1 MSEDIYNNIT
11 GKVRRGIMRKGI
23 KKAILSVTLLLS
35 FVPRSEATVIH
46 SVNNAVDFQVA
57 LDVAESNADGDVI
70 LLARGTY
77 VGNFSYVS
85 TSGYDLAILG
95 GFSTDWTRPLIDPSN
110 TVLDGDGSGTVLN
123 ISDTK
128 GGSVF
133 IEGVTIQNGYSG
145 GLGWGLKI
153 WITSPTAP
161 GDVTLQS
168 CIIKDNECG
177 GVQVVTATASG
188 TAGDIVLKKNVI
200 KDNDS
205 NGDGGGVFA
214 FTEAMG
220 SGSTGEIVLI
230 NNIIVRNSCSEDGGG
245 VAAAIQAYSGEAH
258 GYLILTNNT
267 ITENIASV
275 KGGGVS
281 ILCPKCSV
289 FNNIIWWNIAPS
301 GGDIWLASY
310 TGSSQ
315 YGSYNN
321 YSDMSGSWNYSGSNI
336 DQYPFF
342 MGYDDFHLQRISPCI
357 DKGYHLALEL
367 PSKDFDGDA
376 RQIDGNLDGNASV
389 DIGADEFVYMTYVF
403 DGHDFNGLGNSEI
416 AVFRPSNGRWYIRDV
431 GSVSWGASGD
441 VPVNGDYDGDNVTEI
456 AVWRPSN
463 GRWYVYGMSNQQWG
477 TKGDIPVPG
486 DYNGDGTT
494 DLAVWR
500 PSNGRWYLY
509 GIGGVSWGQLGDI
522 PVPGDYNGDGRT
534 DLAVW
539 RPSNARWYIKDI
551 GSFQF
556 GIYTDIPVPGDYDGD
571 GDTDIAV
578 WRPSNGRWY
587 IRNIAKHSFGCY
599 GDFPVPG
606 DYKGDGTTDIAVWRP
621 STGRWYIKDQ
631 KVHTY
636 GMAGD
641 IPVVR

>member
-1 MSEDIYNNIT
+1 
-11 GKVRRGIMRKGI
+11 MRKGI
-23 KKAILSVTLLLS
+23 TRATIIMTLLS
-35 FVPRSEATVIH
+35 CFVPRSEATVIH
-46 SVNNAVDFQVA
+46 SVNNATDFQVA
-57 LDVAESNADGDVI
+57 LNVAASNADGDVI

-85 TSGYDLAILG
+85 TAGYDLTILG
-95 GFSTDWTRPLIDPSN
+95 GFITGWTRPVIDPSN
-110 TVLDGDGSGTVLN
+110 TVLDGTGSSTVLY

-128 GGSVF
+128 GGNIF

-145 GLGWGLKI
+145 SIGGGLEI
-153 WITSPTAP
+153 WTTSLTTP

-168 CIIKDNECG
+168 CIIKENECS
-177 GVQVVTATASG
+177 GVYVLTSTASG

-214 FTEAMG
+214 FTEAAG
-220 SGSTGEIVLI
+220 SGSTGEIVLS
-230 NNIIVRNSCSEDGGG
+230 NNIIVRNSSSEDGGG
-245 VAAAIQAYSGEAH
+245 VAAVIQAYSVAAH
-258 GYLILTNNT
+258 DYLILTNNT
-267 ITENIASV
+267 ITENEASGL
-275 KGGGVS
+275 GGGVS
-281 ILCPKCSV
+281 ITSPNCSV
-289 FNNIIWWNIAPS
+289 YNNIIWWNIAPS

-310 TGSSQ
+310 TESSQ
-315 YGSYNN
+315 FGSYNN
-321 YSDMSGSWNYSGSNI
+321 YSDMSGSWDYSGSNI

-342 MGYDDFHLQRISPCI
+342 MGSDDFHLQRFSPCI
-357 DKGYHLALEL
+357 DKGYHLAPRL
-367 PSKDFDGDA
+367 PSEDYDEDA
-376 RQIDGNLDGNASV
+376 RRIDGNLDGYASV
-389 DIGADEFVYMTYVF
+389 DIGADEFVYMTYIF
-403 DGHDFNGLGNSEI
+403 DGHDFNGNDRSDI
-416 AVFRPSNGRWYIRDV
+416 SVFRPSNGRWYIRKI
-431 GSVSWGASGD
+431 GTFIWGTSGD

-463 GRWYVYGMSNQQWG
+463 GRWYVYGMSYQQWG

-486 DYNGDGTT
+486 DYNGDGIT

-509 GIGGVSWGQLGDI
+509 GMGGVAWGQLGDI
-522 PVPGDYNGDGRT
+522 PVPGDYDGDGKT

-556 GIYTDIPVPGDYDGD
+556 GIYTDVPVPGDYDGD

-578 WRPSNGRWY
+578 WRLDNGRWY
-587 IRNIAKHSFGCY
+587 IRSIAKHSFGRY
-599 GDFPVPG
+599 GDYPVPG
-606 DYKGDGTTDIAVWRP
+606 DYNGDGRTDIAVWRP
-621 STGRWYIKDQ
+621 STGKWYIKDQ
-631 KVHTY
+631 TGHAW

-641 IPVVR
+641 IPAVR